1 MPTFAPSH
9 QILKSTKV
17 LLVTVIILLG
27 VLFLFS
33 SSAVSEDNNEKLL
46 FGTHTD
52 IICPAHYQSAPSS
65 EAGTVCQKNT
75 YVCDPTNSLQRSQT
89 VQQNKIQFFYTWM
102 CLQYIK
108 GLPLNG
114 QISCQAIRANTF
126 RNSNCFI
133 TVQHNSTTQTLP
145 PTSCSIKGYE
155 KYECTFPDAQNNKW
169 IPTINI
175 SESDPYN
182 PLLTQSSC
190 VPYDSSGRPVQ
201 ATAIF
206 METFDKM
213 CNAAKKDGLT
223 FSVNSS
229 YRTFAQQQ
237 NFYYLYGFTRA
248 LRPEESR
255 HTQGLAVDISSGSWE
270 WLHEIV
276 GCKNTE
282 SNTFSYLQKPMSFR
296 IYTNE
301 CGTNPIIL
309 PVKRSQLYGLS
320 PLCEDLKTDVQWND
334 TSVIRCS
341 GYQKSGLRYEAWHFE
356 LDSTFKILD

>member
-17 LLVTVIILLG
+17 LLVTVTILLG

-155 KYECTFPDAQNNKW
+155 KYECTFPDA
-169 IPTINI
+169 
-175 SESDPYN
+175 
-182 PLLTQSSC
+182 
-190 VPYDSSGRPVQ
+190 
-201 ATAIF
+201 
-206 METFDKM
+206 
-213 CNAAKKDGLT
+213 
-223 FSVNSS
+223 
-229 YRTFAQQQ
+229 
-237 NFYYLYGFTRA
+237 
-248 LRPEESR
+248 
-255 HTQGLAVDISSGSWE
+255 
-270 WLHEIV
+270 
-276 GCKNTE
+276 
-282 SNTFSYLQKPMSFR
+282 
-296 IYTNE
+296 
-301 CGTNPIIL
+301 
-309 PVKRSQLYGLS
+309 
-320 PLCEDLKTDVQWND
+320 
-334 TSVIRCS
+334 
-341 GYQKSGLRYEAWHFE
+341 
-356 LDSTFKILD
+356 

>member
-9 QILKSTKV
+9 RMLLSTTI
-17 LLVTVIILLG
+17 LLVSVTILLG

-33 SSAVSEDNNEKLL
+33 STALSEDSTEDLL
-46 FGTHTD
+46 FGTHKD
-52 IICPAHYQSAPSS
+52 IICPANYQSAPSS
-65 EAGTVCQKNT
+65 DAGTVCQKNT
-75 YVCDPTNSLQRSQT
+75 YVCDPTNSLQKSQT
-89 VQQNKIQFFYTWM
+89 VQQNRSQFFYIWM
-102 CLQYIK
+102 CFQYIK

-114 QISCQAIRANTF
+114 QTSCQAIRANIF

-133 TVQHNSTTQTLP
+133 TVQHNSTSQTLP
-145 PTSCSIKGYE
+145 PTSCSIRGYE
-155 KYECTFPDAQNNKW
+155 KYECTLPDAQDNKW

-175 SESDPYN
+175 SEPDSDN

-201 ATAIF
+201 ATPIYI
-206 METFDKM
+206 ETFEKM
-213 CNAAKKDGLT
+213 CNAAKIDGQT
-223 FSVNSS
+223 FLVTSS
-229 YRTFAQQQ
+229 YRTFTQQQ
-237 NFYYLYGFTRA
+237 NLYYLYGFTRA
-248 LRPEESR
+248 NRPEESR

-270 WLHEIV
+270 WLHQIV

-282 SNTFSYLQKPMSFR
+282 SDTFNYLSEPISFR

-301 CGTNPIIL
+301 CGANSVIL

-320 PLCEDLKTDVQWND
+320 PLCEDLKTDVQWNNI
-334 TSVIRCS
+334 SVIRCS
-341 GYQKSGLRYEAWHFE
+341 GYQKSGLRYEPWHFE